1 MLNGPNAFELDASLT
16 IYEVQPVTESCCS
29 ISVLHPGA
37 LFVTKIEY
45 VDIQGFY

>member
-1 MLNGPNAFELDASLT
+1 MLNGPNAFEFDASLT
-16 IYEVQPVTESCCS
+16 IYDVQPVTVSCCS

-45 VDIQGFY
+45 IDIRGFY

>member
-1 MLNGPNAFELDASLT
+1 MLNGPNAFEFEANLT
-16 IYEVQPVTESCCS
+16 IYDVQPVTVRCCS

-45 VDIQGFY
+45 IDIRGFY